1 MGFSFMVSDAEIE
14 TKYESSKN
22 KLLQQHER
30 IKLPRLAENIRFN
43 PNYIMIDPEESSS
56 WDTVKQSRL
65 IESLIINIPVPPIV
79 LYSLRYGSH
88 VVIDGKERL
97 RAIADFYSNKL
108 ALTGLEVKP
117 ELDGCTYVTLPVFF
131 KTLLDRKSLTFITI
145 IPDSSF
151 SPGEIAKLI
160 NIVAKRL
167 KNKRGA

>member
-1 MGFSFMVSDAEIE
+1 MVSDAEID

-43 PNYIMIDPEESSS
+43 PNYIMIDTEKSSS

-65 IESLIINIPVPPIV
+65 IESLVINIPVPPIV

-97 RAIADFYSNKL
+97 RAIAEFYSNKL
-108 ALTGLEVKP
+108 ALTGLEVRP
-117 ELDGCTYVTLPVFF
+117 TLDGCTYATLSTQVRYI
-131 KTLLDRKSLTFITI
+131 LDRRSLSLTTI
-145 IPDSSF
+145 IPKSELSSE
-151 SPGEIAKLI
+151 EIARLI
-160 NIVAKRL
+160 EIVAARL
-167 KNKRGA
+167 ESK